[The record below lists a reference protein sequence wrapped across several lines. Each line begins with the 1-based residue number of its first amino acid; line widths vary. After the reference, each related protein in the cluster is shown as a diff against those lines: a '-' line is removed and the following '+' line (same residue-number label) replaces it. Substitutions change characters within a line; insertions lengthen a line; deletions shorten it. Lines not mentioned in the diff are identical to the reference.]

1 VTKLAVLGASGHG
14 RVVADSATEAGWL
27 EVVFYDDRWPGMQS
41 ARDWPVVG
49 DWSRLLQEAS
59 NVDGVIVGIGDC
71 VVRAER
77 HASLVAAGARLAQIV
92 HPRAWVSSRAVL
104 GPGSVVMAG
113 GMVNI
118 GAVLGAAC
126 IVNTGATVDHDCI
139 LGDAVHV
146 APGANLSGQVTVGQH
161 TWIGVGACIRQG
173 IRIGSGVVVG
183 AGAVVVSD
191 VADGLT
197 VAGSPARTLER
208 RGMARKNA

>member
-1 VTKLAVLGASGHG
+1 MKKLAVLGASGHG
-14 RVVADSATEAGWL
+14 KVIADSAMEAGWA
-27 EVVFYDDRWPGMQS
+27 EVVFYDDRWPNLQS
-41 ARDWPVVG
+41 VGDWPVVG
-49 DWSRLLQEAS
+49 DWNRLLEEVSSA
-59 NVDGVIVGIGDC
+59 DGVIVGIGDC
-71 VVRAER
+71 RVRAER
-77 HASLVAAGARLAQIV
+77 HASLVATGARIAQIV

-104 GPGSVVMAG
+104 GPGSMVMAG
-113 GMVNI
+113 GIVNI

-126 IVNTGATVDHDCI
+126 IVNTGATVDHDCT

-146 APGANLSGQVTVGQH
+146 APGANLSGQVTVGQS

-183 AGAVVVSD
+183 AGAVVVAD

-208 RGMARKNA
+208 RGMAHKNA